1 MTYADAL
8 SRDVCEPIVERFEND
23 ARQRPSRTAT
33 TDTPKVRTGTQLEI
47 PKFPEWRDV
56 VELVDATIRRHMPDY
71 VEKFPGVRHLAHPD
85 SFTITKALIERIEPG
100 QGYGY
105 HIDAGHRGPIP
116 VHDHLFARRDRR
128 RRHRISLPGTT
139 DPAAG
144 RHAGHVPAV
153 LDAYPPRRAADLHH
167 QVQHHEL
174 PGHPAPAGAPAN
186 LSPPAAFAWH
196 QRGIMLGQTG
206 FVWRASEYPPGS
218 AVHDHRR
225 GCAGEPLH

>member
-1 MTYADAL
+1 MAPAHFLMTYADAL

-56 VELVDATIRRHMPDY
+56 VELVDATIRRHLPDY

-105 HIDAGHRGPIP
+105 HIDAGPPGTEDRFLSTIIYLRDVAEGGFTEFPFQERQIPPQAGTLVMFPPFWTHIHRGVPPISNTKYNITNFL
-116 VHDHLFARRDRR
+116 VIRR
-128 RRHRISLPGTT
+128 
-139 DPAAG
+139 
-144 RHAGHVPAV
+144 
-153 LDAYPPRRAADLHH
+153 
-167 QVQHHEL
+167 
-174 PGHPAPAGAPAN
+174 
-186 LSPPAAFAWH
+186 PPA
-196 QRGIMLGQTG
+196 R
-206 FVWRASEYPPGS
+206 PPT
-218 AVHDHRR
+218 
-225 GCAGEPLH
+225 